1 VVLSRSEITWQSEVP
16 VNLLEVVRYVES
28 NYALSLY
35 ISDLARRAHLSESV
49 FRRRFQQFRNAAPA
63 RFVAQVRIRGAA
75 HLLATTEL
83 DMDDIAE
90 QTGFPNPAYLTRVF
104 KRVTGKT
111 PARFRRDSR
120 GRLDVVA

>member
-1 VVLSRSEITWQSEVP
+1 MLSRSEITWQSEVP

-63 RFVAQVRIRGAA
+63 RFVARMRIRGAA

-83 DMDDIAE
+83 DMDDITE

-120 GRLDVVA
+120 GRTAAWD